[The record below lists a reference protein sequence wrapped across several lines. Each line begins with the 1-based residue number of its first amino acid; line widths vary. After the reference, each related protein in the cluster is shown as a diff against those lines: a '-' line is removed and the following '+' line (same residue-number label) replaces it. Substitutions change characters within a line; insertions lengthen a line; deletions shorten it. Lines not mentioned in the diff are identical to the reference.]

1 MVSPG
6 MRKGRCQG
14 LPPGTEVGPVVGSW
28 TNATLRYDLLRNRR
42 VGMANVSGGTTRAG
56 PPPRAFIRLIISS

>member
-1 MVSPG
+1 MPEIG
-6 MRKGRCQG
+6 WTKGVRG
-14 LPPGTEVGPVVGSW
+14 
-28 TNATLRYDLLRNRR
+28 R